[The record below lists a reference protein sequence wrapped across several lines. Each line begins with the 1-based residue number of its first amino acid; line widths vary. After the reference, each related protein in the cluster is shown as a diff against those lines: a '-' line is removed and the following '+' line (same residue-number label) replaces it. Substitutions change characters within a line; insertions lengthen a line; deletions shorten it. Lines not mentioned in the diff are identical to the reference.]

1 MMDIFNWF
9 GSLLGYL
16 LWFLYGIVRNYGVA
30 IILFTLI
37 VKVLVFPFSVK
48 QQKSMAS
55 QAKVQKKVKEL
66 QKIYAND
73 KMKLNE
79 EVQKLYQK
87 EGVSMSG
94 GCLTMLIP
102 YPILLGIYYAV
113 LYPLRNAL
121 HISASVVNE
130 ATQLLDQIPGLS
142 TSVFSQNREIEII
155 KHFSSLRE
163 YLTMFSADDISKIE
177 SFSHGFKFLGLDL
190 LATPASSS
198 FSTMMW
204 IIPAL
209 CLVTSLGMQIIMMKL
224 MPTPGAETQQQGC
237 MKWFM
242 YAMSLFT
249 AYLAFTMPGAVGFY
263 WIIQNILGVGQ
274 SIVTRAFFGQEILV
288 AKGEAARIARREL
301 EEAKVKAL
309 PADQQIELRRRLE
322 AKLSASG
329 KQPAREEK
337 KQLPA
342 EKKSAP
348 AQKGKAKAGKGGSE
362 YLGRKK

>member
-1 MMDIFNWF
+1 M
-9 GSLLGYL
+9 
-16 LWFLYGIVRNYGVA
+16 
-30 IILFTLI
+30 
-37 VKVLVFPFSVK
+37 FPFSVK

-102 YPILLGIYYAV
+102 YPILLGIYHAV
-113 LYPLRNAL
+113 LYPLRNAAA
-121 HISASVVNE
+121 HQQRERRQRGDAR
-130 ATQLLDQIPGLS
+130 LLDSDP
-142 TSVFSQNREIEII
+142 RPWARR
-155 KHFSSLRE
+155 SSRRTARSRSSSIFRLCA
-163 YLTMFSADDISKIE
+163 SISPCSPADDISKIE

-198 FSTMMW
+198 FFHHDVAHSRAVPLDVARHADHHDEAHAHARRGDAAAGLHEVVYTQRST
-204 IIPAL
+204 
-209 CLVTSLGMQIIMMKL
+209 
-224 MPTPGAETQQQGC
+224 
-237 MKWFM
+237 
-242 YAMSLFT
+242 
-249 AYLAFTMPGAVGFY
+249 GFY

-322 AKLSASG
+322 AKLGASG